1 MIMEICA
8 LCGKERELCESH
20 FIPKFIFDW
29 IKKTSA
35 TGYLRQAIN
44 INKRLQDGMKEKFLC
59 SECENKF
66 SKYEK
71 YFADKFFYPYL
82 DKKETSFNYD
92 ENLQKFIISISWRLL
107 KKDLEGFKNF
117 QPEMFEYAK
126 QAEEYWRKILLN
138 DELDEKYEHHLFLF
152 DYIEDSS
159 ADLPDKFQWYTMRA
173 TDGTIASSKKELF
186 LFVKLPS
193 IFFISSIFP
202 ISIKAYWENSLIE
215 KKGILKIP
223 QSSQHPGFL
232 DFLMSR
238 AEYITKDELSEKQSN
253 KIGETALKDL
263 DKVRNSKSFEV
274 WTEESKRKYL

>member
-1 MIMEICA
+1 MGICA
-8 LCGKERELCESH
+8 LCEKEKELCESH

-44 INKRLQDGMKEKFLC
+44 INKRLQDGTKEKFLC
-59 SECENKF
+59 QECENKF

-71 YFADKFFYPYL
+71 YFADNLFYPYL
-82 DKKETSFNYD
+82 EKKKTSFSYN

-126 QAEEYWRKILLN
+126 QAEKYWRKILLN
-138 DELDEKYEHHLFLF
+138 DELDENYEHHLFLF

-159 ADLPDKFQWYTMRA
+159 IDLPDKFQWYSMRA
-173 TDGTIASSKKELF
+173 TDGTISSSKKEVF

-202 ISIKAYWENSLIE
+202 NSIKDYWENTLIE
-215 KKGILKIP
+215 KKGVLESP
-223 QSSQHPGFL
+223 QTSKHPGFW
-232 DFLMSR
+232 DFLQSR
-238 AEYITKDELSEKQSN
+238 VELSNKDKISEKQSN

-263 DKVRNSKSFEV
+263 DKIRNSKSFEV
-274 WTEESKRKYL
+274 WLEEEKRKLT

>member
-1 MIMEICA
+1 MRICA
-8 LCGKERELCESH
+8 LCGKEKELCESH

-44 INKRLQDGMKEKFLC
+44 IDRRLQDGTKEKFLC
-59 SECENKF
+59 FECENKF
-66 SKYEK
+66 SKYEN
-71 YFADKFFYPYL
+71 YFAKEFFYPCL
-82 DKKETSFNYD
+82 NKKKTLFKYNED
-92 ENLQKFIISISWRLL
+92 LQKFIISISWRLL
-107 KKDLEGFKNF
+107 KKDLKGFKDF

-159 ADLPDKFQWYTMRA
+159 VDLPEKFQWYTMRA
-173 TDGTIASSKKELF
+173 ADGTIASSKKELF

-202 ISIKAYWENSLIE
+202 VSIKDYWEDTLVE
-215 KKGILKIP
+215 KRGILGIP
-223 QSSQHPGFL
+223 QTSQHPGFW
-232 DFLMSR
+232 DFLKSR
-238 AEYITKDELSEKQSN
+238 VELLNKDEISEKQSN
-253 KIGETALKDL
+253 KIGETALRDL
-263 DKVRNSKSFEV
+263 DKIRNSKSFEV
-274 WTEESKRKYL
+274 WLEEAKRKLI